1 MRNSILALV
10 SAVLVATV
18 GISTVQPAKAD
29 SAATTRAII
38 LGAAAL
44 VAGVAVSANVAH
56 KRQVANTVVGY
67 LQDGS
72 TVYQDGHVVSPNGQS
87 YYPSQ
92 YGQTVA
98 CSNQT
103 CYLSGGNG
111 SGPYYGY
118 NGNNP
123 YGNNQYGNNGQPP
136 FGFSGQGPYYA
147 NGNANGNQGNA
158 CPNNGNNNGYNNGYN
173 NNYNNGYNN
182 GYGSQSAYR
191 APRHRVANR

>member
-1 MRNSILALV
+1 M
-10 SAVLVATV
+10 ATV
-18 GISTVQPAKAD
+18 GISAVQPAKAD
-29 SAATTRAII
+29 NAATTRAII

-103 CYLSGGNG
+103 CYLNGGNG
-111 SGPYYGY
+111 NGPYYGY

-123 YGNNQYGNNGQPP
+123 YGNNQYGNNNGQPP
-136 FGFSGQGPYYA
+136 YGFAGQGPYY
-147 NGNANGNQGNA
+147 ANGNQGNA

-182 GYGSQSAYR
+182 GYGNQSAYR
-191 APRHRVANR
+191 GKRHRVANR

>member
-1 MRNSILALV
+1 M
-10 SAVLVATV
+10 ATV

-29 SAATTRAII
+29 NAATTRAII

-103 CYLSGGNG
+103 CYLNGGNG
-111 SGPYYGY
+111 NGPYYGY

-123 YGNNQYGNNGQPP
+123 YGNNQYGNNQYGNNQYGNNNGQPP
-136 FGFSGQGPYYA
+136 FGLAGQGPYYA

-158 CPNNGNNNGYNNGYN
+158 CPNNGYNNGYN

-182 GYGSQSAYR
+182 GYGSQSADR
-191 APRHRVANR
+191 GKRHRVANR

>member
-29 SAATTRAII
+29 GAASTRAII

-44 VAGVAVSANVAH
+44 VAGVAVSANAAH

-72 TVYQDGHVVSPNGQS
+72 AVYQDGHVVSPNGQS
-87 YYPSQ
+87 YYPST

-111 SGPYYGY
+111 NGPYGY

-147 NGNANGNQGNA
+147 NGNNNGNQGNA
-158 CPNNGNNNGYNNGYN
+158 CPNNG
-173 NNYNNGYNN
+173 
-182 GYGSQSAYR
+182 YGNQNAYR
-191 APRHRVANR
+191 GRRHVANR